1 MRKIISQTCVESF
14 RINLALQNVDVE
26 KVPHRKLACRVVTR
40 RAYVDKAKVVR
51 LRQGYGATVF
61 ALLYDA
67 SEDWRQGDS
76 NP

>member
-1 MRKIISQTCVESF
+1 MIGQAIRVIFLITDHGSLITSQE
-14 RINLALQNVDVE
+14 
-26 KVPHRKLACRVVTR
+26 
-40 RAYVDKAKVVR
+40 VR

-61 ALLYDA
+61 ALYYDA

>member
-1 MRKIISQTCVESF
+1 MTLI
-14 RINLALQNVDVE
+14 
-26 KVPHRKLACRVVTR
+26 
-40 RAYVDKAKVVR
+40 VR

>member
-26 KVPHRKLACRVVTR
+26 KVPHRKLACRVVAR
-40 RAYVDKAKVVR
+40 RVYVDKAKEVR